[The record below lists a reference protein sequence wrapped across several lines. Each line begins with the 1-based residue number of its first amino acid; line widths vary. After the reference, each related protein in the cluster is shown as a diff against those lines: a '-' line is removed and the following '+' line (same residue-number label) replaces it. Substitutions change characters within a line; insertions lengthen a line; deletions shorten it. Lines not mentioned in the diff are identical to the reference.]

1 MVTGCHELFC
11 CAKQMPTFEL
21 IRGRKFEI
29 TRESRRSHFSYLEYP
44 MKLFILVLSALW
56 LGPAVVGAERKPNI
70 ILILADDLGYGDLGC
85 FGQKTLK
92 TPRLDAMA
100 REGMRLTQFYAGST
114 VCAPSRC
121 LLLTGKHM
129 GRTTVRGNSTKPI
142 VIQPDEP
149 TLASVLKKAGYATA
163 CIGKWGVGTP
173 DKLTNPNEVGFD
185 HFFGYVDMWHAHN
198 FYPEFLIRN
207 GAVVPSENEVEEKW
221 KPFQDPRQPKGG
233 RGVAKKRVTYAPD
246 LFAKEA
252 ESFIVENQEK
262 PFFLY
267 YSMNVPHA
275 NNEAGLR
282 GMEVPEFGEFA
293 EKDWPD
299 SEKGFAAM
307 IRNIDRETGRILN
320 LLKKLKIAEETLV
333 IFTSDNGPHAEGG
346 HDPERFDSN
355 GPYRG
360 RKRDLYEGG
369 IRVPTIAWWPKTIEA
384 DSANNHQWYFG
395 DFMATFAEVASAE
408 VPEDLNSDSFFPT
421 LKGNP
426 PEKEWH
432 RKSLLYWEFHEKGS
446 AQAVRFGKWKAIRKP
461 MFTGPIELYDLS
473 FDFGEKRDHA
483 KRRPKLVEHA
493 SNLLKKAHLP
503 DPNWPVPTKALRR
516 KADPK

>member
-121 LLLTGKHM
+121 VLLTGKHM

-198 FYPEFLIRN
+198 FYPEF
-207 GAVVPSENEVEEKW
+207 
-221 KPFQDPRQPKGG
+221 
-233 RGVAKKRVTYAPD
+233 
-246 LFAKEA
+246 
-252 ESFIVENQEK
+252 
-262 PFFLY
+262 
-267 YSMNVPHA
+267 
-275 NNEAGLR
+275 
-282 GMEVPEFGEFA
+282 
-293 EKDWPD
+293 
-299 SEKGFAAM
+299 
-307 IRNIDRETGRILN
+307 
-320 LLKKLKIAEETLV
+320 
-333 IFTSDNGPHAEGG
+333 
-346 HDPERFDSN
+346 
-355 GPYRG
+355 
-360 RKRDLYEGG
+360 
-369 IRVPTIAWWPKTIEA
+369 
-384 DSANNHQWYFG
+384 
-395 DFMATFAEVASAE
+395 
-408 VPEDLNSDSFFPT
+408 
-421 LKGNP
+421 
-426 PEKEWH
+426 
-432 RKSLLYWEFHEKGS
+432 
-446 AQAVRFGKWKAIRKP
+446 
-461 MFTGPIELYDLS
+461 
-473 FDFGEKRDHA
+473 
-483 KRRPKLVEHA
+483 
-493 SNLLKKAHLP
+493 
-503 DPNWPVPTKALRR
+503 
-516 KADPK
+516 